1 MNFVTFL
8 GLLAA
13 TLTTLSFVPQVI
25 KTWKTKSAQ
34 DFSVG
39 MLIAFCLGVFL
50 WLIYGIY
57 ISALPVI
64 LANAITLL
72 LAGIILFFK
81 VKFKS

>member
-25 KTWKTKSAQ
+25 KTWKTKSAK
-34 DFSVG
+34 DFSAG
-39 MLIAFCLGVFL
+39 MLIAFCSGVFL
-50 WLIYGIY
+50 WLIYGLY

-64 LANAITLL
+64 LANSITLL

-81 VKFKS
+81 LKFN